1 MTMTNIRMKIAV
13 AATVFGL
20 GGLGGF
26 AISSNPARNSQGTA
40 QAQIAAPLAST
51 TSPATAKAGD
61 SAQQVSTRTSG
72 AAAPPTVPAATT
84 VPATYTPQPQ
94 VSSQLVSTRHVH
106 TRTSGGSSGAGR
118 GDHGRHTAGAEIERD

>member
-40 QAQIAAPLAST
+40 QAQIVPR
-51 TSPATAKAGD
+51 SPARQIRRLRRQAT
-61 SAQQVSTRTSG
+61 
-72 AAAPPTVPAATT
+72 PP
-84 VPATYTPQPQ
+84 
-94 VSSQLVSTRHVH
+94 SR
-106 TRTSGGSSGAGR
+106 
-118 GDHGRHTAGAEIERD
+118 

>member
-1 MTMTNIRMKIAV
+1 MTNIRMKIAV

-51 TSPATAKAGD
+51 TNPATAKAGY

-84 VPATYTPQPQ
+84 VPATYTPVQQ
-94 VSSQLVSTRHVH
+94 VSSQQVTRHVR
-106 TRTSGGSSGAGR
+106 TRTSGGGSGAGR
-118 GDHGRHTAGAEIERD
+118 GHHGRHTAGAEIERD

>member
-51 TSPATAKAGD
+51 TNPATAKAGY
-61 SAQQVSTRTSG
+61 SAQQVS
-72 AAAPPTVPAATT
+72 
-84 VPATYTPQPQ
+84 
-94 VSSQLVSTRHVH
+94 SQRVSTRHVR

-118 GDHGRHTAGAEIERD
+118 GHHGRHTAGAEIERD

>member
-51 TSPATAKAGD
+51 TSPATAKAGY

-72 AAAPPTVPAATT
+72 AAAPPTVPA
-84 VPATYTPQPQ
+84 TYTPQQQ
-94 VSSQLVSTRHVH
+94 VSSQLVSTRHVR

>member
-51 TSPATAKAGD
+51 TNPATAKAGN
-61 SAQQVSTRTSG
+61 SAQQVSTR
-72 AAAPPTVPAATT
+72 
-84 VPATYTPQPQ
+84 
-94 VSSQLVSTRHVH
+94 HVR

-118 GDHGRHTAGAEIERD
+118 GHHGRHTAGAEIERD